1 MNPTIVEG
9 DRLLVDKHVDGLR
22 VPFTLTHLTQG
33 QNPSRGDIVVFDSPS
48 DGKTLVKRVIAVPGD
63 TVALDGERLIVNGN
77 PARYAA
83 GDRSKLTDLLRST
96 RSQNPAIVRERAY
109 APRLDRIL
117 RSLYAE

>member
-1 MNPTIVEG
+1 MTAATIGRALIRYGREYRGVMIF
-9 DRLLVDKHVDGLR
+9 LLLMGGFR
-22 VPFTLTHLTQG
+22 
-33 QNPSRGDIVVFDSPS
+33 SAWDSPS

-63 TVALDGERLIVNGN
+63 TVALEGERLIVNGN

-96 RSQNPAIVRERAY
+96 RSQNPAIVRERGSSPEHERAY
-109 APRLDRIL
+109 VPRLDRIL